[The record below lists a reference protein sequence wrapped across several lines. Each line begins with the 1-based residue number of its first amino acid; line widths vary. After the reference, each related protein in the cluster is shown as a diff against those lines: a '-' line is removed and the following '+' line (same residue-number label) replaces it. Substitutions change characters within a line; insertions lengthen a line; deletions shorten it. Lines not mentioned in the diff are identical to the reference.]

1 MIKLRDE
8 QQAYMEFQQLKR
20 DIDHLTHIHIS
31 YLYLQRRKAVQ
42 NCEKTIES
50 ANVYIENSRKEI
62 TSNIAESETIDE
74 ECKAIQESIESESGG
89 NLTELEKD
97 LDVRMKTEA
106 QASGVRKC
114 ATQEVDSEKR
124 KLKTLQKNLSKD
136 ESALDTKAT
145 QMSEVGDM
153 FQQLKDAAENDKKAY
168 DDAQKRFQAVST
180 GLEMDEEGKT
190 SSLQEQLISK
200 YSMEIKKF
208 SSPDKYKNDILLSAN
223 YSYQDKTIRIGD
235 GGEK

>member
-1 MIKLRDE
+1 MDKLREE

-31 YLYLQRRKAVQ
+31 YLYLKRRKAVED
-42 NCEKTIES
+42 CEKTIDA

-62 TSNIAESETIDE
+62 TANIAETENIDE
-74 ECKAIQESIESESGG
+74 ECQAIQASIESESGG
-89 NLTELEKD
+89 SLIELEKD
-97 LDVRMKTEA
+97 LDVRMKSEA
-106 QASGVRKC
+106 QASGIRKC
-114 ATQEVDSEKR
+114 ANQEVDSEKR

-136 ESALDTKAT
+136 EAALDTKAK

-200 YSMEIKKF
+200 YSM
-208 SSPDKYKNDILLSAN
+208 KNPKNSLPRN
-223 YSYQDKTIRIGD
+223 T
-235 GGEK
+235 